1 MARANKSLAAAL
13 GFGALCAGAA
23 ALGTLTMRGKGRPG
37 GRWFRKLDKPAFQ
50 PPNWVFGPV
59 WTLLY
64 GAIAY
69 SGWRVWR
76 TADSPQRTRALGL
89 WAAQLAL
96 NSGWTPLFFGARK
109 PALALADLTALNAAA
124 GAYLASAAKV
134 DRTAAVAVAPY
145 LGWIGFAAALNTAI
159 VAKNR

>member
-1 MARANKSLAAAL
+1 MARDKSLVAAL
-13 GFGALCAGAA
+13 GFGAVCAGVA

-50 PPNWVFGPV
+50 PPSWVFGPV

-69 SGWRVWR
+69 SGFRVWR
-76 TADSPQRTRALGL
+76 TADSADRTRALGL

-96 NSGWTPLFFGARK
+96 NGGWTPLFFGARK
-109 PALALADLTALNAAA
+109 PAIALADLAALDGAAT
-124 GAYLASAAKV
+124 AYLKSAAKV
-134 DRTAAVAVAPY
+134 DRTAALAVAPY
-145 LGWIGFAAALNTAI
+145 LGWIGFATAINAAI